1 MSTCGTK
8 ISVINI
14 NNVYGTV
21 VMYEIL
27 ALIVFTLMFFVGVA
41 MGVLPIISLLGVGV
55 MWFGILLAY
64 VGLPRKRG
72 VR

>member
-1 MSTCGTK
+1 MFSK
-8 ISVINI
+8 EV
-14 NNVYGTV
+14 V

-27 ALIVFTLMFFVGVA
+27 ALIFFTLMFFVGVA
-41 MGVLPIISLLGVGV
+41 MGVLPIISLVGVGV
-55 MWFGILLAY
+55 MWFGVLLAY